1 MVQDISVYG
10 TGAALRQIGVVNGA
24 DMTTEAALT
33 KLSYL
38 KFFAINHSLFIT
50 LTERCLVFTTIMFL
64 GISVEDIY

>member
-10 TGAALRQIGVVNGA
+10 TGAALQRVGIINGA

-38 KFFAINHSLFIT
+38 SISIYNIRKIISSL
-50 LTERCLVFTTIMFL
+50 RSNVN
-64 GISVEDIY
+64 S